1 MEISYSADVTD
12 LNRPA
17 YEAQAERPDLPIRL
31 RVQPTLLRVKP
42 GAIGGNHKSW
52 PGVSWTLE
60 CKDAEEAIAIRDA
73 LRSFFLALSRVSPR
87 VIEASLTQLSQMK

>member
-1 MEISYSADVTD
+1 MEVSYSADVAD
-12 LNRPA
+12 LDRAA

-31 RVQPTLLRVKP
+31 RVQPTLLRSKP
-42 GAIGGNHKSW
+42 GQIGGNHKSW

-73 LRSFFLALSRVSPR
+73 LRTFFLALSRVGPNQ
-87 VIEASLTQLSQMK
+87 VETSLTRLVHLK

>member
-1 MEISYSADVTD
+1 MEISYSAEVTD
-12 LNRPA
+12 LNRAA

-42 GAIGGNHKSW
+42 GNVGGNHKSW

-60 CKDAEEAIAIRDA
+60 CKNAEEAIAIREA
-73 LRSFFLALSRVSPR
+73 LRAFFLAVSRVGPEI
-87 VIEASLTQLSQMK
+87 VEKGLTRLSQVK